1 MANLAIFKS
10 RLARIVYIF
19 RDGEKAVFAPR
30 GSSQHGWYM
39 TKDPKKIAELQEVH
53 DSGHTHIYI
62 DPEEFEIDEAL
73 ADPVIAMREEMA
85 AAERQ
90 QIVNLLGDANQMQ
103 GLGLDLKQVEALKD
117 LIGKRDM
124 GNYGAQK
131 FQESIGNSTTSA
143 ATSAESNAGMKV
155 PAVNIQPMKTVK

>member
-19 RDGEKAVFAPR
+19 KDGEKAVFAPR
-30 GSSQHGWYM
+30 GSSAHGWYM

-53 DSGHTHIYI
+53 NQAHTHIYI
-62 DPEEFEIDEAL
+62 DPEESEIDESL

-90 QIVNLLGDANQMQ
+90 QIINLLGDPNQMQ
-103 GLGLDLKQVEALKD
+103 GLGLDMKQVEALKD

-124 GNYGAQK
+124 GNYSGQS
-131 FQESIGNSTTSA
+131 FQESINNSTTAA

-155 PAVNIQPMKTVK
+155 PAIQVPVKKVQ